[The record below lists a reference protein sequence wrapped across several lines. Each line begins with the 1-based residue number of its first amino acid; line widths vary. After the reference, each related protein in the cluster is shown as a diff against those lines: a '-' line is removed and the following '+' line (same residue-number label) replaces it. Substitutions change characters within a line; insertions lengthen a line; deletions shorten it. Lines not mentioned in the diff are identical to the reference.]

1 MACRAFSKYDF
12 RCNTKVDCV
21 LNNSGSLVML
31 CIFLHQIFE
40 GYLLRPK
47 EEKNKVVSGCIGVK

>member
-1 MACRAFSKYDF
+1 MAFSKYDF

-47 EEKNKVVSGCIGVK
+47 EEKNTAVSGCIGVK